1 MLTNAD
7 IIELVAFRRQ
17 LHRRPELSGE
27 EQETAA
33 TISSTVEALSPT
45 GLVTGLGGYGVA
57 AVFDSGNRGPT
68 VMFRAELDALPIVE
82 ESGVAWTSLAPGT
95 AHLCGHDGHMT
106 ILVGLGRLLHRR
118 PIESGRVVLMF
129 QPAEE
134 NGSGARAV
142 VADPHFA
149 DIAPDW
155 AFAIHNEPGLS
166 FSYVGTQAGLIN
178 CASRGFAIRIEGRI
192 SHAAEPELACSPV
205 GLLGTIITHLES
217 LGSGGVIDEHFR
229 LATITHVNVGEP
241 NFGITPGN
249 AEIMVT
255 LRASTDIAVN
265 EMEAT
270 ARRQV
275 AGLVDEKGLG
285 VTFGIHDEFAASIN
299 DEAAVAVAT
308 RALDHLGIPH
318 GNDGVPMR
326 ASEDFGVFGWNA
338 RSAMLCLGSG
348 VDHPALHQPD
358 YDVPDDLIRMGAHI
372 FERIARDPGRAGC

>member
-1 MLTNAD
+1 MLTNTD

-17 LHRRPELSGE
+17 LHRQPELSGQ

-33 TISSTVEALSPT
+33 MILSALKALSPT
-45 GLVTGLGGYGVA
+45 GLVTGLGGHGVA
-57 AVFDSGNRGPT
+57 AVFDSGKTGPT
-68 VMFRAELDALPIVE
+68 VLFRAELDALPIVE
-82 ESGVAWTSLAPGT
+82 ESGVAWTSLVPGT
-95 AHLCGHDGHMT
+95 AHLCGHDGHMAM
-106 ILVGLGRLLHRR
+106 LVGLGRLLHRR

-166 FSYVGTQAGLIN
+166 FGYVGTRAGLIN
-178 CASRGFAIRIEGRI
+178 CASRGLAIRIEGRT

-217 LGSGGVIDEHFR
+217 LGSDGVLDEHFR

-265 EMEAT
+265 EMEAA
-270 ARRQV
+270 ARQQV

-308 RALDHLGIPH
+308 RALDQLGIPH

-358 YDVPDDLIRMGAHI
+358 YDFPDDLIRMGAHI
-372 FERIARDPGRAGC
+372 FERIARDLCRADC